1 MAQIVLLGGGI
12 GGVSCAY
19 ELNRRGMRSALPIS
33 TIRARRSSPC
43 RNSRRNVNWAASG
56 RWVYV
61 AKVAFEK
68 YFLRKVRAGTTEPY
82 FEKTAPKLLDIG
94 KIKRPGLIK
103 QTLGVGLEDP
113 GRFTAPDPPGPG
125 L

>member
-1 MAQIVLLGGGI
+1 VACDL
-12 GGVSCAY
+12 
-19 ELNRRGMRSALPIS
+19 
-33 TIRARRSSPC
+33 PC
-43 RNSRRNVNWAASG
+43 RFQRFGRGVRRPAENSPRNVNWAASG

-82 FEKTAPKLLDIG
+82 FDKTALKLLDIG
-94 KIKRPGLIK
+94 KIKRPGLIE
-103 QTLGVGLEDP
+103 QALGVGIEGP
-113 GRFTAPDPPGPG
+113 SRFTAPDRARPG

>member
-1 MAQIVLLGGGI
+1 VACDL
-12 GGVSCAY
+12 
-19 ELNRRGMRSALPIS
+19 
-33 TIRARRSSPC
+33 PC
-43 RNSRRNVNWAASG
+43 RFRRFGRGVRRPAENSPRNVNWAASG

-82 FEKTAPKLLDIG
+82 FEKTALKLFDIG
-94 KIKRPGLIK
+94 KIKRSDLIE
-103 QTLGVGLEDP
+103 QALGVGLEGP
-113 GRFTAPDPPGPG
+113 GRFTAPDPPRPG